1 MPTCTF
7 LNSLDCIFLLHQYSD
22 GGIKKE
28 KKKKGKEMDKKNKN
42 VLPTK
47 LVNLKVMI
55 DFFALAQS
63 LLLCGCVCVN
73 SRELFVCKS
82 RWGKRL
88 CIHVFHQR

>member
-1 MPTCTF
+1 MPTCTL

-22 GGIKKE
+22 GGIKKR
-28 KKKKGKEMDKKNKN
+28 KKKEMDKKNKN

-63 LLLCGCVCVN
+63 LLCVCV
-73 SRELFVCKS
+73 
-82 RWGKRL
+82 
-88 CIHVFHQR
+88 